1 MDILETTRT
10 LWHCVDYSKSKIN
23 QTCALS
29 SCLKSLRV
37 SAVQPFMLKKK
48 TQFRNPKVPFM
59 ASMSIMS
66 VRKMS
71 SCSDYNIFMNLCLI
85 ISHFKQ
91 NNIKYYCD

>member
-48 TQFRNPKVPFM
+48 TVQKSQSPIN
-59 ASMSIMS
+59 SIHVHHECM
-66 VRKMS
+66 
-71 SCSDYNIFMNLCLI
+71 
-85 ISHFKQ
+85 
-91 NNIKYYCD
+91 